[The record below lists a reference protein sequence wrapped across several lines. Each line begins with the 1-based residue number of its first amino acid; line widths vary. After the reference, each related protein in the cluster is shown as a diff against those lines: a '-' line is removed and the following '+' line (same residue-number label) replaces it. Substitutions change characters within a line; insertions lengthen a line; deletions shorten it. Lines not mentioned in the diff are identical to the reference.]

1 MLLKMFSPACYTISS
16 VMYMDNNLYKINTQT
31 LGMDKADIHQSLYK
45 YRIYMCIGTNLITLL
60 ETGQSFLF
68 LCN

>member
-1 MLLKMFSPACYTISS
+1 MLLKMFSPAYYTIST
-16 VMYMDNNLYKINTQT
+16 VMYMDNIQ
-31 LGMDKADIHQSLYK
+31 DKYSDTWDGQGKDIHQSLYK

-60 ETGQSFLF
+60 DTGQLFLF